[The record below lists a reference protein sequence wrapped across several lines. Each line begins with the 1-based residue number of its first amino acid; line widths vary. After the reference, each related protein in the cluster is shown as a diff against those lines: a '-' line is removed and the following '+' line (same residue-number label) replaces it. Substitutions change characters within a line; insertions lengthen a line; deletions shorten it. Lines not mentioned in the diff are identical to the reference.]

1 MKYILEPVAV
11 IKTCFPEK
19 FGIPRQS
26 LLCPSA
32 VGELILLPP
41 YNQKDAVAGLDQ
53 VSHLWLSFIFHQH
66 VDKQWKPKVR
76 PPRLGGNKKLGVF
89 ATRSSFR
96 PNNIGLSVV
105 KLEGIEFTNK
115 YNAKQLAGAQDPQV
129 ILHVSGID
137 LLDGTPVIDIKPYVP
152 YADCVD
158 AAFNRIASA
167 APPSLSVIFLESASL
182 FLDNLSFNKN
192 KYNVAD
198 FKQLIIEVL
207 QQDPRPA
214 YHEVDSERIYS
225 MRLYDFDIKWSYR
238 YDVNSLLNIDVVAI
252 IDLALTKIK

>member
-1 MKYILEPVAV
+1 VKYTLEPVAV
-11 IKTCFPEK
+11 INTCFPEK

-41 YNQKDAVAGLDQ
+41 YNQKEAVAGLEQ

-105 KLEGIEFTNK
+105 KLESIEFRNK
-115 YNAKQLAGAQDPQV
+115 NNAKQLAGAQDPQV

-152 YADCVD
+152 YADCV
-158 AAFNRIASA
+158 AAASNLMASA

-182 FLDNLSFNKN
+182 SLDNLAFNKN
-192 KYNVAD
+192 KNNAAD
-198 FKQLIIEVL
+198 LKQLIIEVL

-214 YHEVDSERIYS
+214 YHAVDSARIYS
-225 MRLYDFDIKWSYR
+225 MFLYNFDIKWSYR
-238 YDVNSLLNIDVVAI
+238 YDVNNLLNIDVVAI
-252 IDLALTKIK
+252 IDVAVTKIK

>member
-1 MKYILEPVAV
+1 MKYTLEPIAL
-11 IKTCFPEK
+11 IQTCFPEK

-26 LLCPSA
+26 SLCPSA
-32 VGELILLPP
+32 TGELILLPP
-41 YNQKDAVAGLDQ
+41 YNQKDAIEGLEQ

-66 VDKQWKPKVR
+66 VGRQWKPKVR

-105 KLEGIEFTNK
+105 KLEAIEFRPQQS
-115 YNAKQLAGAQDPQV
+115 AKSLVGTQNPQI

-152 YADCVD
+152 YVDCV
-158 AAFNRIASA
+158 NEASNLMA
-167 APPSLSVIFLESASL
+167 STAPPKVSVNFLESVSL
-182 FLDNLSFNKN
+182 FLDKLALRKDKYSAANLK
-192 KYNVAD
+192 K
-198 FKQLIIEVL
+198 LIIEVL

-214 YHEVDSERIYS
+214 YHEIDFVRVYS
-225 MRLYDFDIKWSYR
+225 ILLYSFDVKWR
-238 YDVNSLLNIDVVAI
+238 YKNDINGLPHIDVVAI
-252 IDLALTKIK
+252 TDVAFTDII

>member
-1 MKYILEPVAV
+1 VKYTLEPVAV
-11 IKTCFPEK
+11 IKTCFPQK

-32 VGELILLPP
+32 LGELILLPP
-41 YNQKDAVAGLDQ
+41 YNQKDAVEGLEQ

-66 VDKQWKPKVR
+66 VDRQWRSKVR

-105 KLEGIEFTNK
+105 KLEGIEFRDKHNV
-115 YNAKQLAGAQDPQV
+115 KQQFGSQDPQV

-152 YADCVD
+152 YVDCVYD
-158 AAFNRIASA
+158 ASNRMASA
-167 APPSLSVIFLESASL
+167 APLGLPVIFLEPASS
-182 FLDNLSFNKN
+182 FLDNLTLDKDKKN
-192 KYNVAD
+192 TENLRR
-198 FKQLIIEVL
+198 LIIEVL

-214 YHEVDSERIYS
+214 YHEVDTMRIYS
-225 MRLYDFDIKWSYR
+225 MLLYNFDIKWSYR
-238 YDVNSLLNIDVVAI
+238 YDVNNLLNIDVVTI
-252 IDLALTKIK
+252 IDVALARLK